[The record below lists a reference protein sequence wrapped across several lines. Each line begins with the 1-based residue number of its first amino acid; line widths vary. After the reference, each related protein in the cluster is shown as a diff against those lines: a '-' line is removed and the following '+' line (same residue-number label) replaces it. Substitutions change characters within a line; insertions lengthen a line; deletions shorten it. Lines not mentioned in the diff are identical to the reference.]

1 MKKGCGTK
9 KMAKGGA
16 VKVSPRKAMAMGKKP
31 AGVKKFAAGG
41 AVMAPQQERKTGL
54 GFIQERPRVPA
65 GVPAYRP
72 ISGRAIP
79 NATSM
84 SSVQAAP
91 GNPNTFRPGATQ
103 VRGTGTMTQRGMQQ
117 AAIQNAKNNAIQN
130 AAQLASMQAN
140 RVNLAGPQTVS
151 RFKKGGAV
159 KKGGK

>member
-72 ISGRAIP
+72 ISGGAIP
-79 NATSM
+79 N
-84 SSVQAAP
+84 AAP
-91 GNPNTFRPGATQ
+91 GNPNTSRPGATQ
-103 VRGTGTMTQRGMQQ
+103 VRGTGPMTQRGMQQ
-117 AAIQNAKNNAIQN
+117 AAIQNAKNNAVQN
-130 AAQLASMQAN
+130 AVQQASMQAN
-140 RVNLAGPQTVS
+140 RVNLAGPQTVR
-151 RFKKGGAV
+151 RFKKGGSV